1 MKKVCFCDLCEASY
15 EVKHNMDEQ
24 YYPVI
29 YCPFCGEQNEEPD
42 DYYDEEDEE

>member
-15 EVKHNMDEQ
+15 TVKHNMDEQ

-29 YCPFCGEQNEEPD
+29 YCPFCGEENQES
-42 DYYDEEDEE
+42 DYYDEEEYQ

>member
-24 YYPVI
+24 YYPI
-29 YCPFCGEQNEEPD
+29 ELWPFCVGLNEETD
-42 DYYDEEDEE
+42 DYYEEDEE

>member
-24 YYPVI
+24 YYPVE
-29 YCPFCGEQNEEPD
+29 YCPFCGSLSEEN
-42 DYYDEEDEE
+42 DEE